1 VDGIYCK
8 KIIKKKVKTIRSIF
22 TRYFLKNDSGLSFLF
37 FGHFKL
43 VISWVL
49 LNIITGI
56 IISAVNKY
64 SPKNDDHDENEEDD
78 KFQMTKDMNHYFSR
92 MEERFNNMEINN
104 KERMNNLE
112 LKLLDEI
119 KKLKQ

>member
-1 VDGIYCK
+1 
-8 KIIKKKVKTIRSIF
+8 
-22 TRYFLKNDSGLSFLF
+22 
-37 FGHFKL
+37 
-43 VISWVL
+43 
-49 LNIITGI
+49 
-56 IISAVNKY
+56 VNKY